1 MDLLVRILNR
11 NRLYFLS
18 FITFFLVAILFCCS
32 FSKST
37 NFIFLNFIHTNSLN
51 NFFKFYTYLGDGVLA
66 LIVFAVLIIFR
77 KYLEAIHILL
87 AFLTSGIV
95 AQVIKN
101 LAHAPRPRA
110 FFRPGFYHNFIDG
123 VTQTG
128 WSSFPS
134 GHTTTAFAVAT
145 VLALHARNKTW
156 GILYLLLAIV
166 EAYSRVYLGQ
176 HFLEDVVAGSLIGV
190 FFAIGTY
197 YFVRQIKIFRW
208 NISPD
213 PATSIIAMQ

>member
-1 MDLLVRILNR
+1 MDLLVRILNK

-18 FITFFLVAILFCCS
+18 FFTFFLAAFLVCCS

-37 NFIFLNFIHTNSLN
+37 NFIFLNFIHTNTLN
-51 NFFKFYTYLGDGVLA
+51 SFFKFYTYLGDGVLA
-66 LIVFAVLIIFR
+66 LLVFAVLIIVR
-77 KYLEAIHILL
+77 KYLEATHVLL

-101 LAHAPRPRA
+101 LTHAPRPRA
-110 FFRPGFYHNFIDG
+110 FFKPGFYHSFIDG
-123 VTQTG
+123 VTLSG
-128 WSSFPS
+128 WTSFPS
-134 GHTTTAFAVAT
+134 GHATTAFALAT
-145 VLALHARNKTW
+145 VLALHARNKRW
-156 GILYLLLAIV
+156 GILYLLLAIG

-197 YFVRQIKIFRW
+197 YFVRHIKIFRW

-213 PATSIIAMQ
+213 PATSIMAMQ